1 MRPLHESEAVMRNAD
16 GSIYKSKTKRT
27 MKEKI
32 NDDASWKEI
41 LIQLGIG
48 AAMGTAFLL
57 LVCCGDALARFI
69 SGQ

>member
-1 MRPLHESEAVMRNAD
+1 
-16 GSIYKSKTKRT
+16 
-27 MKEKI
+27 MKENI
-32 NDDASWKEI
+32 NEDMSWSEI
-41 LIQLGIG
+41 LTQLGIG